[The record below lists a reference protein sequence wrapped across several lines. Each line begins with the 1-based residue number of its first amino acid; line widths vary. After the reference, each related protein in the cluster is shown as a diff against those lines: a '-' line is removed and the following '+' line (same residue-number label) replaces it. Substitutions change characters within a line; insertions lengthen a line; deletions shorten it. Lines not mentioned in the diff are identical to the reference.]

1 VGEVCPFRV
10 CNKAEACHE
19 GEAEAE
25 EEETEG

>member
-1 VGEVCPFRV
+1 MGCNKA
-10 CNKAEACHE
+10 CNKAEACNE

>member
-1 VGEVCPFRV
+1 MGCSKA
-10 CNKAEACHE
+10 CNKAEACNE